1 MMRCGGKSW
10 IVTVSAIIGIVVFGM
25 VLVIQ
30 TRSFSRVVDA
40 LAESDIRER
49 TEFAAAT
56 LSAPLSTGDIKAVK
70 EFCDAKQRQG
80 IRVTVVNPDGSVMY
94 DTDSATGNHLS
105 REEIHQ
111 AFAGASGMVLR
122 RSETLGSY
130 QLYCAH
136 KVGDKVV
143 RLAVP
148 YNGVQEPVRLAR
160 HGLITAGLVGAL
172 VVTLIFIFTRN
183 LSGRIDEQARALE
196 TAEANE
202 QFRHEFTANVAHEL
216 KMPLTAIVGAVEM
229 IGDGSELQDAERAE
243 LMDIVH
249 DQAKRLNSLVKDVL
263 SLAQIEREQGEE
275 HRNFVQVPLE
285 KIVDTVATLEAA
297 RAKQSHITLSVTKCD
312 HAIVN
317 GDPHLLE
324 QVIVN
329 LVENAFRYSG
339 TDRVDI
345 ALSTASG
352 RAFISVTDYGIG
364 IPAEHLPHIFKRF
377 YRVDKARS
385 RSLGG
390 TGLGLAIVKHIA
402 LLHSGNVS
410 VQSTP
415 GDHTIFTVELPL
427 VTNT

>member
-1 MMRCGGKSW
+1 MRGGGKSW

-30 TRSFSRVVDA
+30 TRSFSGVVDA

-56 LSAPLSTGDIKAVK
+56 LAAPLSAGNTNAVR
-70 EFCDAKQRQG
+70 EFCDSKHRQG
-80 IRVTVVNPDGSVMY
+80 IRVTVVNPDGSVLY
-94 DTDSATGNHLS
+94 DTDSATGNHLL

-111 AFAGASGMVLR
+111 AFNGASGMVLR

-130 QLYCAH
+130 QLYCARR
-136 KVGDKVV
+136 VGDKVV

-160 HGLITAGLVGAL
+160 HGLVTAGLVGAL

-202 QFRHEFTANVAHEL
+202 RFRREFTANVAHEL
-216 KMPLTAIVGAVEM
+216 KTPLTAIVGAVEM
-229 IGDGSELQDAERAE
+229 IGDGSELQEAERAE

-275 HRNFVQVPLE
+275 HRNFIQVPLE
-285 KIVDTVATLEAA
+285 KIVDTVAALEAA
-297 RAKQSHITLSVTKCD
+297 RAKQSRITLAVTRCD
-312 HAIVN
+312 HAVVN

-345 ALSTASG
+345 ALSTDSG
-352 RAFISVTDYGIG
+352 LARISVTDYGIG
-364 IPAEHLPHIFKRF
+364 IPAESLPHIFKRF

-402 LLHSGNVS
+402 ILHGGNVS

-415 GDHTIFTVELPL
+415 GDKTVFTVELPL
-427 VTNT
+427 A

>member
-1 MMRCGGKSW
+1 MRGGGKSW

-30 TRSFSRVVDA
+30 TRSFSGVVDA

-56 LSAPLSTGDIKAVK
+56 LAAPLSAGNTNAVR
-70 EFCDAKQRQG
+70 EFCDSKHRQG
-80 IRVTVVNPDGSVMY
+80 IRVTVVNPDGSVLY

-130 QLYCAH
+130 QLYCARR
-136 KVGDKVV
+136 VGDKVV

-160 HGLITAGLVGAL
+160 HGLVTAGLVGAL

-202 QFRHEFTANVAHEL
+202 RFRREFTANVAHEL
-216 KMPLTAIVGAVEM
+216 KTPLTAIVGAVEM
-229 IGDGSELQDAERAE
+229 IGDGSELQEAERAE

-275 HRNFVQVPLE
+275 HRNFIQVPLE
-285 KIVDTVATLEAA
+285 KIVDTVAALEAA
-297 RAKQSHITLSVTKCD
+297 RAKQSRITLAVARCD
-312 HAIVN
+312 HAVVN

-339 TDRVDI
+339 TDRIDI
-345 ALSTASG
+345 ALSTDSG
-352 RAFISVTDYGIG
+352 LARISVTDYGIG
-364 IPAEHLPHIFKRF
+364 IPAESLPHIFKRF

-402 LLHSGNVS
+402 ILHGGNVS

-415 GDHTIFTVELPL
+415 GDKTVFTVELPL
-427 VTNT
+427 A

>member
-1 MMRCGGKSW
+1 MRGGGKSW

-30 TRSFSRVVDA
+30 TRSFSGVVDA

-56 LSAPLSTGDIKAVK
+56 LAAPLSAGNTNAVR
-70 EFCDAKQRQG
+70 EFCDSKHRQG
-80 IRVTVVNPDGSVMY
+80 IRVTVVNPDGSVLY
-94 DTDSATGNHLS
+94 DTDSATGNHLL

-111 AFAGASGMVLR
+111 AFNGASGMVLR

-130 QLYCAH
+130 QLYCARR
-136 KVGDKVV
+136 VGDKVV

-160 HGLITAGLVGAL
+160 HGLVTAGLVGAL

-202 QFRHEFTANVAHEL
+202 RFRREFTANVAHEL
-216 KMPLTAIVGAVEM
+216 KTPLTAIVGAVEM
-229 IGDGSELQDAERAE
+229 IGDGSELQEAERAE

-275 HRNFVQVPLE
+275 HRNFIQVPLE
-285 KIVDTVATLEAA
+285 KIVDTVAALEAA
-297 RAKQSHITLSVTKCD
+297 RAKQSRITLAVTRCD
-312 HAIVN
+312 HAVVN

-345 ALSTASG
+345 ALSTDSG
-352 RAFISVTDYGIG
+352 LARISVTDYGIG
-364 IPAEHLPHIFKRF
+364 IPAESLPHIFKRF

-402 LLHSGNVS
+402 ILHGGNVS
-410 VQSTP
+410 VQSSP
-415 GDHTIFTVELPL
+415 GDKTVFTVELPL
-427 VTNT
+427 A

>member
-1 MMRCGGKSW
+1 MRGGGKSW

-30 TRSFSRVVDA
+30 TRSFSGVVDA

-56 LSAPLSTGDIKAVK
+56 LAAPLSAGNTNAVR
-70 EFCDAKQRQG
+70 EFCDSKHRQG
-80 IRVTVVNPDGSVMY
+80 IRVTVVNPDGSVLY

-130 QLYCAH
+130 QLYCARR
-136 KVGDKVV
+136 VGDKVV

-160 HGLITAGLVGAL
+160 HGLVTAGLVGAL

-202 QFRHEFTANVAHEL
+202 RFRREFTANVAHEL
-216 KMPLTAIVGAVEM
+216 KTPLTAIVGAVEM
-229 IGDGSELQDAERAE
+229 IGDGSELQEAERAE

-275 HRNFVQVPLE
+275 HRNFIQVPLE
-285 KIVDTVATLEAA
+285 KIVDTVAALEAA
-297 RAKQSHITLSVTKCD
+297 RAKQSRITLAVTRCD
-312 HAIVN
+312 HAVVN

-339 TDRVDI
+339 TDRIDI
-345 ALSTASG
+345 ALSTDSG
-352 RAFISVTDYGIG
+352 LARISVTDYGIG
-364 IPAEHLPHIFKRF
+364 IPAESLPHIFKRF

-402 LLHSGNVS
+402 ILHGGNVS

-415 GDHTIFTVELPL
+415 GDKTVFTVELPL
-427 VTNT
+427 A

>member
-1 MMRCGGKSW
+1 MIRGGGKSW

-30 TRSFSRVVDA
+30 TRSFSGVVDA

-56 LSAPLSTGDIKAVK
+56 LSAPLSAGDTNAVR
-70 EFCDAKQRQG
+70 EFCDSKHRQG
-80 IRVTVVNPDGSVMY
+80 IRVTVVNPDGSVLY
-94 DTDSATGNHLS
+94 DTDSATGNHLL

-130 QLYCAH
+130 QLYCARR
-136 KVGDKVV
+136 VGDKVV

-160 HGLITAGLVGAL
+160 HGLVTAGLVGAL
-172 VVTLIFIFTRN
+172 AVTLIFIFTRN
-183 LSGRIDEQARALE
+183 LSGRIDEQARALV

-202 QFRHEFTANVAHEL
+202 RFRREFTANVAHEL
-216 KMPLTAIVGAVEM
+216 KTPLTAIVGAVEM
-229 IGDGSELQDAERAE
+229 IGDGSELQEAERAE

-275 HRNFVQVPLE
+275 HRNFIQVPLE
-285 KIVDTVATLEAA
+285 KIVDTVAALEAA
-297 RAKQSHITLSVTKCD
+297 RAKQSRITLAVTRCD
-312 HAIVN
+312 HAVVN

-345 ALSTASG
+345 ALSTDSG
-352 RAFISVTDYGIG
+352 LARISVTDYGIG
-364 IPAEHLPHIFKRF
+364 IPAESLPHIFNRF

-402 LLHSGNVS
+402 ILHGGNVS

-415 GDHTIFTVELPL
+415 GDKTVFTVELPL
-427 VTNT
+427 A

>member
-1 MMRCGGKSW
+1 MRGGGKSW

-30 TRSFSRVVDA
+30 TRSFSGVVDA

-56 LSAPLSTGDIKAVK
+56 LAAPLSAGNTNAVR
-70 EFCDAKQRQG
+70 EFCDSKHRQG
-80 IRVTVVNPDGSVMY
+80 IRVTVVNPDGSVLY

-130 QLYCAH
+130 QLYCARR
-136 KVGDKVV
+136 VGDKVV

-160 HGLITAGLVGAL
+160 HGLVTAGLVGAL

-202 QFRHEFTANVAHEL
+202 RFRREFTANVAHEL
-216 KMPLTAIVGAVEM
+216 KTPLTAIVGAVEM
-229 IGDGSELQDAERAE
+229 IGDGSELQEAERAE

-275 HRNFVQVPLE
+275 HRNFIQVPLE
-285 KIVDTVATLEAA
+285 KIVDTVAALEAA
-297 RAKQSHITLSVTKCD
+297 RAKQSRITLAVTRCD
-312 HAIVN
+312 HAVVN

-339 TDRVDI
+339 TDRIDI
-345 ALSTASG
+345 ALSTDSG
-352 RAFISVTDYGIG
+352 LARISVTDYGIG
-364 IPAEHLPHIFKRF
+364 IPAESLPHIFKRF

-402 LLHSGNVS
+402 ILHGGNVS

-415 GDHTIFTVELPL
+415 GDKTVFTVELPL
-427 VTNT
+427 ATNT

>member
-1 MMRCGGKSW
+1 MRGGGKSW

-30 TRSFSRVVDA
+30 TRSFSGVVDA

-56 LSAPLSTGDIKAVK
+56 LAAPLSAGNTNAVR
-70 EFCDAKQRQG
+70 EFCDSKHRQG
-80 IRVTVVNPDGSVMY
+80 IRVTVVNPDGSVLY

-130 QLYCAH
+130 QLYCARR
-136 KVGDKVV
+136 VGDKVV

-160 HGLITAGLVGAL
+160 HGLVTAGLVGAL

-202 QFRHEFTANVAHEL
+202 RFRREFTANVAHEL
-216 KMPLTAIVGAVEM
+216 KTPLTAIVGAVEM
-229 IGDGSELQDAERAE
+229 IGDGSELQEAERAE

-275 HRNFVQVPLE
+275 HRNFIQVPLE
-285 KIVDTVATLEAA
+285 KIVDTVAALEAA
-297 RAKQSHITLSVTKCD
+297 RAKQSRITLAVTRCD

-345 ALSTASG
+345 ALATDSG
-352 RAFISVTDYGIG
+352 LARISVTDYGIG
-364 IPAEHLPHIFKRF
+364 IPAESLPHIFKRF

-402 LLHSGNVS
+402 ILHGGNVS

-415 GDHTIFTVELPL
+415 GDKTVFTVELPL
-427 VTNT
+427 A

>member
-1 MMRCGGKSW
+1 MRGGGKSW

-30 TRSFSRVVDA
+30 TRSFSGVVDA

-56 LSAPLSTGDIKAVK
+56 LAAPLSAGNTNAVR
-70 EFCDAKQRQG
+70 EFCDSKHRQG
-80 IRVTVVNPDGSVMY
+80 IRVTVVNPDGSVLY
-94 DTDSATGNHLS
+94 DTDSATDNHLS

-130 QLYCAH
+130 QLYCARR
-136 KVGDKVV
+136 VGDKVV

-160 HGLITAGLVGAL
+160 HGLVTAGLVGAL

-202 QFRHEFTANVAHEL
+202 RFRREFTANVAHEL
-216 KMPLTAIVGAVEM
+216 KTPLTAIVGAVEM
-229 IGDGSELQDAERAE
+229 IGDGSELQEAERAE

-275 HRNFVQVPLE
+275 HRNFIQVPLE
-285 KIVDTVATLEAA
+285 KIVDTVAALEAA
-297 RAKQSHITLSVTKCD
+297 RAKQSRITLAVARCD
-312 HAIVN
+312 HAVVN

-345 ALSTASG
+345 ALATDSG
-352 RAFISVTDYGIG
+352 LARISVTDYGIG
-364 IPAEHLPHIFKRF
+364 IPAESLPHIFKRF

-402 LLHSGNVS
+402 ILHGGNVS

-415 GDHTIFTVELPL
+415 GDKTVFTVELPL
-427 VTNT
+427 A

>member
-1 MMRCGGKSW
+1 MRGGGKSW

-30 TRSFSRVVDA
+30 TRSFSGVVDA

-56 LSAPLSTGDIKAVK
+56 LAAPLSAGDTNAVR
-70 EFCDAKQRQG
+70 EFCDSKHRQG
-80 IRVTVVNPDGSVMY
+80 IRVTVVNPDGSVLY
-94 DTDSATGNHLS
+94 DTDSATGNHLL

-130 QLYCAH
+130 QLYCARR
-136 KVGDKVV
+136 VGDKVV

-160 HGLITAGLVGAL
+160 HGLVTAGLVGAL

-202 QFRHEFTANVAHEL
+202 RFRREFTANVAHEL
-216 KMPLTAIVGAVEM
+216 KTPLTAIVGAVEM
-229 IGDGSELQDAERAE
+229 IGDGSELQEAERAE

-275 HRNFVQVPLE
+275 HRNFIQVPLE
-285 KIVDTVATLEAA
+285 KIVDTVAALEAA
-297 RAKQSHITLSVTKCD
+297 RAKQSRITLAVTRCD
-312 HAIVN
+312 HAVVN

-345 ALSTASG
+345 ALSTDSG
-352 RAFISVTDYGIG
+352 LARISVTDYGIG
-364 IPAEHLPHIFKRF
+364 IPAESLPHIFKRF

-402 LLHSGNVS
+402 ILHGGNVS

-415 GDHTIFTVELPL
+415 GDKTVFTVELPL
-427 VTNT
+427 A

>member
-1 MMRCGGKSW
+1 MRGGGKSW

-30 TRSFSRVVDA
+30 TRSFSGVVDA

-56 LSAPLSTGDIKAVK
+56 LAAPLSAGDTNAVR
-70 EFCDAKQRQG
+70 EFCDSKHRQG
-80 IRVTVVNPDGSVMY
+80 IRVTVVNPDGSVLY
-94 DTDSATGNHLS
+94 DTDSATGNHLL

-111 AFAGASGMVLR
+111 AFNGASGMVLR

-130 QLYCAH
+130 QLYCARR
-136 KVGDKVV
+136 VGDKVV

-160 HGLITAGLVGAL
+160 HGLVTAGLVGAL

-202 QFRHEFTANVAHEL
+202 RFRREFTANVAHEL
-216 KMPLTAIVGAVEM
+216 KTPLTAIVGAVEM
-229 IGDGSELQDAERAE
+229 IGDGSELQEAERAE

-275 HRNFVQVPLE
+275 HRNFIQVPLE
-285 KIVDTVATLEAA
+285 KIVDTVAALEAA
-297 RAKQSHITLSVTKCD
+297 RAKQSRITLAVTRCD
-312 HAIVN
+312 HAVVN

-345 ALSTASG
+345 ALSTDSG
-352 RAFISVTDYGIG
+352 LARISVTDYGIG
-364 IPAEHLPHIFKRF
+364 IPAESLPHIFKRF

-402 LLHSGNVS
+402 ILHGGNVS

-415 GDHTIFTVELPL
+415 GDKTVFTVELPL
-427 VTNT
+427 ATNT

>member
-1 MMRCGGKSW
+1 MTRCGGKGW
-10 IVTVSAIIGIVVFGM
+10 VVTVSAIVGIVVFGM

-56 LSAPLSTGDIKAVK
+56 LAKPLSNGDITAVK
-70 EFCDAKQRQG
+70 AFCDAKQRQG

-130 QLYCAH
+130 QLYCARRA
-136 KVGDKVV
+136 GDRVV

-160 HGLITAGLVGAL
+160 HGLVTAGLVGAL

-202 QFRHEFTANVAHEL
+202 RFRREFTANVAHEL
-216 KMPLTAIVGAVEM
+216 KTPLTAIIGAVEM
-229 IGDGSELQDAERAE
+229 IGDGSELQDAERTE

-275 HRNFVQVPLE
+275 HRNFVRVPLE

-297 RAKQSHITLSVTKCD
+297 RARQSHITLAVTRCD
-312 HAIVN
+312 NAVVN

-345 ALSTASG
+345 ALSAASG
-352 RAFISVTDYGIG
+352 RALMSVTDYGIG

-402 LLHSGNVS
+402 LLHGGNVS
-410 VQSTP
+410 VQSIP
-415 GDHTIFTVELPL
+415 GDHTVFTVELPL
-427 VTNT
+427 A